1 MSLIDKLQ
9 PQKPDAKSSY
19 YVIHC
24 MDITIII
31 MLGIWILNITGV
43 FPLNKEIT
51 FYCMITSLI
60 VYVAGMI
67 CWFILGINRRRMK
80 YFVILWTV
88 ILTTIMATGLTF
100 HAILATILPI
110 LFCSLYSSKRL
121 MIYTYVLTV
130 IITFIVVFAGYHIGI
145 CDANMT
151 LLPGEALSVYLDEN
165 GTFIHTDVNDNLLY
179 NLTLFFVFPRCII
192 YSVCMIVSYNI
203 SKILLSNAEHAKHM
217 EVLAEI
223 DGMTGLYNKT
233 KFLNISKE
241 LDDISQVSV
250 IFWDVNNLKLINDTN
265 GHEAGDMLIRTVANN
280 IRILANDNKMA
291 FRMGG
296 DEFIM
301 ILKDAN
307 EFEAVKTAEQW
318 KKNINSIK
326 GDYPFEISASIGY
339 SSGHGKN
346 LQDIIKA
353 ADKMMYT
360 QKRNITLVLKQTNK
374 IKKEA

>member
-1 MSLIDKLQ
+1 
-9 PQKPDAKSSY
+9 
-19 YVIHC
+19 
-24 MDITIII
+24 
-31 MLGIWILNITGV
+31 
-43 FPLNKEIT
+43 
-51 FYCMITSLI
+51 
-60 VYVAGMI
+60 
-67 CWFILGINRRRMK
+67 
-80 YFVILWTV
+80 
-88 ILTTIMATGLTF
+88 
-100 HAILATILPI
+100 
-110 LFCSLYSSKRL
+110 
-121 MIYTYVLTV
+121 
-130 IITFIVVFAGYHIGI
+130 
-145 CDANMT
+145 
-151 LLPGEALSVYLDEN
+151 
-165 GTFIHTDVNDNLLY
+165 
-179 NLTLFFVFPRCII
+179 
-192 YSVCMIVSYNI
+192 MIVSYNI
-203 SKILLSNAEHAKHM
+203 SKILLSNAEYAKHM

-346 LQDIIKA
+346 LQDIIKQ
-353 ADKMMYT
+353 ADENMY
-360 QKRNITLVLKQTNK
+360 IE
-374 IKKEA
+374 KKKYHESLNSR